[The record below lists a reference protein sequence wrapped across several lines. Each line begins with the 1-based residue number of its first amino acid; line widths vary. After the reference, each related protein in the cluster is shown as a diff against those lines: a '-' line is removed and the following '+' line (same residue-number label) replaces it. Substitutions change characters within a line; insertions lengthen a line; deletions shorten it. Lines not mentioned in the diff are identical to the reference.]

1 MALTGEIIT
10 LGLAAIAAVIWLVRL
25 EGRVNSGEKA
35 DQNISATVS
44 ALQAAMTVEVAAIKA
59 RADADSHAH
68 SETTIALV
76 RVQEQLKHLTSLF
89 ERHFVEAPKPRARRN
104 NAGS

>member
-1 MALTGEIIT
+1 MALTGEFIT
-10 LGLAAIAAVIWLVRL
+10 LGLAGIAAIVWLVRL
-25 EGRVNSGEKA
+25 EGRVNSAEKA
-35 DQNISATVS
+35 AIAFQSAISA
-44 ALQAAMTVEVAAIKA
+44 EIAAIKA
-59 RADADSHAH
+59 RAEADSNAH

-89 ERHFVEAPKPRARRN
+89 ERHFVEGPKPRARRN